1 LPEADHAA
9 PIQNLPAEC
18 RRGRIV
24 VFKVERAVTIP
35 VWVLLLFAAWTLLL
49 LFLTIGY
56 FRWSRILKLNIFLPA
71 DNQIRVDRTITSPAI
86 LGLHRHHVRVQV
98 FGTDSQHPWLAQNN
112 LSIDD
117 GCGDAT

>member
-1 LPEADHAA
+1 M
-9 PIQNLPAEC
+9 
-18 RRGRIV
+18 
-24 VFKVERAVTIP
+24 TIP

-56 FRWSRILKLNIFLPA
+56 FRWSRILKLNIFLPT

-98 FGTDSQHPWLAQNN
+98 FGTDSQHPWLAQND

>member
-1 LPEADHAA
+1 M
-9 PIQNLPAEC
+9 
-18 RRGRIV
+18 
-24 VFKVERAVTIP
+24 TIP